1 MTDPRYV
8 PAELLIQ
15 ELSSYL
21 KENVKEIT
29 PPEWASFVKTSTG
42 KERLPIQNDWWYTR
56 SASILRKIYI
66 FGPISVESL
75 RTIYGTRKRYGK
87 RLEHH
92 VKGSGSIIR
101 KILQQLEAAGLVE
114 KTKKGRILSKKG
126 RSLINKLSNKLFNEI
141 IKVRPELIK
150 YRPGGGKIGGGPRT
164 GRIKEKKA

>member
-114 KTKKGRILSKKG
+114 KTKKGRI
-126 RSLINKLSNKLFNEI
+126 
-141 IKVRPELIK
+141 
-150 YRPGGGKIGGGPRT
+150 
-164 GRIKEKKA
+164 